1 MYPPGRRD
9 RKAEMTTTPYPQ
21 DVLIRMEGPY
31 LSPGQGGS
39 ELLQRRRPP
48 PPGIPIVVAFPL
60 FGGVP

>member
-1 MYPPGRRD
+1 
-9 RKAEMTTTPYPQ
+9 MTTTPYPQ